1 MYTVLCI
8 DEKQRF
14 PKGLVEWSYTN
25 ELAQNKKT
33 IIGSYPESGYS
44 IIRIPDDESSRKRD
58 FDKRLPGTFQ
68 HDTPYFLPLFFIFLH
83 LTKKVFLKCLKCQ
96 RIECLRKCL
105 HVKYIKL
112 GHPPNFFLHFE
123 IRRFLGINW
132 QY

>member
-44 IIRIPDDESSRKRD
+44 IIRIPDDGSSRKRD

-68 HDTPYFLPLFFIFLH
+68 HDTPYSLATFLH
-83 LTKKVFLKCLKCQ
+83 IFAPYKKSIPEVSKVPKDRMSQKMPPCKIYQ
-96 RIECLRKCL
+96 VRASS
-105 HVKYIKL
+105 KL
-112 GHPPNFFLHFE
+112 FLHFE